1 MATTIDLSSLEADP
15 RLFLYTSLTAGS
27 SHIITATS
35 RMETI
40 LKANKIPFQAID
52 IATDEKAR
60 RLWQRRAAKRKLPGL
75 VKEGYVI
82 GDLDE
87 VEEWNEF
94 GELKENIGPVPA
106 NNAAPPGGQTGIS
119 IVPPLPV
126 NPTATGGT
134 ASIGQPPSSVASNG
148 PTPGVDKSKIRPLPG
163 ADENADATAS
173 DEPSTTSVIDEPAKP
188 ETMESASADKE
199 ESINAAKQAL
209 KAQHPSIDHLSA
221 PASRIH
227 SGSATPAQQSE
238 PATTSKTSGEAAEE
252 EDETK
257 ADGEGKEEAGEVAG
271 STEAVDEKTASTG
284 VHALQIGSEA
294 GTRTQEQSAVEGGA
308 AGQSVED

>member
-119 IVPPLPV
+119 IAPPLPV

-134 ASIGQPPSSVASNG
+134 ASIGLPPSGLVSKG
-148 PTPGVDKSKIRPLPG
+148 PTPGVDESKIRPLHG
-163 ADENADATAS
+163 ADESTDKSMSDNAG
-173 DEPSTTSVIDEPAKP
+173 TTSVIDEPPKP
-188 ETMESASADKE
+188 ETMESSSADKE
-199 ESINAAKQAL
+199 ESISAAKQAL

-227 SGSATPAQQSE
+227 SGSATPAQQVE
-238 PATTSKTSGEAAEE
+238 PATLSKTSGEAE
-252 EDETK
+252 EDKDEKK
-257 ADGEGKEEAGEVAG
+257 AGGEGKVEAGEAAG

-284 VHALQIGSEA
+284 VQALQLGSEE
-294 GTRTQEQSAVEGGA
+294 GTRTQEQSAIEGGD